1 MIRSVI
7 EYNKNKYRTSI
18 EWKPHYPYQWD
29 IKVLKPKWNKKYYDV
44 CLWFTTWIFWWQV
57 IKYNEQYYVW
67 APGITSYILYE
78 WKLNVLDIV
87 KFLVKEYKSN
97 SHICINTNLFKLL
110 NNSIWNK

>member
-18 EWKPHYPYQWD
+18 EWEPHYKYQWD
-29 IKVLKPKWNKKYYDV
+29 VKVLKPRWNKKYYDV
-44 CLWFTTWIFWWQV
+44 CLWFNTWTFWWQV
-57 IKYNEQYYVW
+57 IKDNKQYYVW
-67 APGITSYILYE
+67 APGITEYILYE

-97 SHICINTNLFKLL
+97 SHICINSYLFKLL
-110 NNSIWNK
+110 NK